1 MSCPCTICGK
11 EGHSASRCKELG
23 IPPDG
28 FYKPAPGQHQHD
40 DDCDDAIPDRQ
51 MRYED
56 CDDKIRVIHLK
67 INYQKLFSK
76 KYKEEQSHLKR
87 LSLL

>member
-28 FYKPAPGQHQHD
+28 FYKPAPGQHQHTD
-40 DDCDDAIPDRQ
+40 D
-51 MRYED
+51 ED
-56 CDDKIRVIHLK
+56 ESAYIAQLKYSYTKWFNNILKQKEKRV
-67 INYQKLFSK
+67 
-76 KYKEEQSHLKR
+76 R
-87 LSLL
+87 MLSLL